1 MSPPRGAD
9 VFLKSCFFPFRL
21 SPDTFTALSYIAT
34 SMSKILDRFF
44 NKEGHF
50 YRPDFL
56 DEADEETMVLV
67 LKSVA
72 NIPRAER
79 LVIKG
84 VVKTGLASGVKV
96 PASHLVSGDP
106 DIMGLQIT
114 QMLLRT
120 VTYKARKLELQ
131 EYVYQVNISV
141 NLLSLTGVFRFSL
154 IWRSLSRLK
163 TWSPRSSASP
173 APGTTAPPG
182 SVSTSTPRRDARSP
196 KLAVTA
202 ALRWRPWSTYVI
214 APCRMASTAPDL
226 TPTWTTP
233 T

>member
-1 MSPPRGAD
+1 
-9 VFLKSCFFPFRL
+9 
-21 SPDTFTALSYIAT
+21 
-34 SMSKILDRFF
+34 MSKILDRFF

-72 NIPRAER
+72 NIPRAAR
-79 LVIKG
+79 LVIKK
-84 VVKTGLASGVKV
+84 VVKTGLASGVKA
-96 PASHLVSGDP
+96 PASHLFSSDP
-106 DIMGLQIT
+106 AIMGLQIT

-120 VTYKARKLELQ
+120 VTYKARKLDLQ
-131 EYVYQVNISV
+131 DYVYQVNISV

-154 IWRSLSRLK
+154 IWRSRYRLK
-163 TWSPRSSASP
+163 TWSLRSSASP

-182 SVSTSTPRRDARSP
+182 SVSTSTPRRGARPP
-196 KLAVTA
+196 KLEVFA
-202 ALRWRPWSTYVI
+202 ARRWRPWSTYVT
-214 APCRMASTAPDL
+214 APCRMVFTAPDL